1 MSAQQKLPQFIHDQ
15 PSMGL
20 PFEKELLVGLSA
32 GNAGTD
38 TGIARTYRSR
48 TWPWTTTKSPR
59 LSIANHP
66 NTAHYVADV

>member
-48 TWPWTTTKSPR
+48 TRP
-59 LSIANHP
+59 
-66 NTAHYVADV
+66 